1 MPIRRFPKRDG
12 VRLSRS
18 QRGGHR
24 RGAYFALFTIS
35 MVLFFGVLALV
46 YDLALLNYS
55 WRHCQN
61 AADAAALA
69 GGKKLVEGNQ
79 SGASMSKALEYLATL
94 NYTDSTIA
102 DIHSPPSTGPYANT
116 AGYLEVI
123 ARKRV
128 KTWFLRFSLF
138 GESYVEVKARAV
150 AGAEAFL
157 PEDGVIALNPNA
169 VPGLTVGGS
178 AALKVDGRIVVNS
191 EGGGVDEFGD
201 PVNNGSNGVAMSGGA
216 ANSDK
221 GIYARIIDS
230 VGGVDN
236 HLVFKPFIAGE
247 VAPLHTKMPTEPDPY
262 LNVITPTASNGVDAR
277 IRGSVSV
284 TNNNATGL
292 NTDTA
297 NQNRRTTK
305 TEVIA
310 GGLYTV
316 PSGAVILHPGIYE
329 SISIT
334 GGTVY
339 FIPGIYVLKAT
350 KANQD
355 ILKLTGGT
363 VYANG
368 LMFYNTGANYNS
380 NTGAPDMYDLGTTP
394 PTSAS
399 TLFGSTAINTSFTT
413 TPLNTQIY
421 NYAAMYTGAKAVSKE
436 FDGMMFYQRRQNTQV
451 LKITG
456 NTSSTSLTGTFYGKW
471 MPLDISGQG
480 KYDAQF
486 VISNMSV
493 SGSGTVEVTSG
504 NNAPKAMGKSI
515 FLVE

>member
-1 MPIRRFPKRDG
+1 MQFNSMSFGVQKRSYRSRRG
-12 VRLSRS
+12 AS
-18 QRGGHR
+18 R
-24 RGAYFALFTIS
+24 RGAYYVLFTVC
-35 MVLFFGVLALV
+35 MTLFLGVLALV
-46 YDLALLNYS
+46 YDLALLNYE

-69 GGKKLVEGNQ
+69 GGKKLIEGNQ
-79 SGASMSKALEYLATL
+79 SGPSTNKALEYLATL
-94 NYTDSTIA
+94 NHTDSTSA
-102 DIHSPPSTGPYANT
+102 DIYSPPSTGPYANVE
-116 AGYLEVI
+116 GYIEVI
-123 ARKRV
+123 ARKQVR
-128 KTWFLRFSLF
+128 TRFLRFSLF
-138 GESYVEVKARAV
+138 GQSYVEVKARAV

-157 PEDGVIALNPNA
+157 PEDGVIGLNPKA
-169 VPGLTVGGS
+169 VPGLSVGGS
-178 AALKVDGRIVVNS
+178 SALKVDGRIVVNS
-191 EGGGVDEFGD
+191 EGGGVDEYGS
-201 PVNNGSNGVAMSGGA
+201 PVNNGNKGVAMSGGST
-216 ANSDK
+216 NSTN
-221 GIYARIIDS
+221 GVYARIIDS

-236 HLVFKPFIAGE
+236 HLVFKPYISGDAP
-247 VAPLHTKMPTEPDPY
+247 PLHTKVPAEPDPY
-262 LNVITPTASNGVDAR
+262 LNVVTPMASNGVDAR
-277 IRGSVSV
+277 IRGTVSV
-284 TNNNATGL
+284 TNSNVTGMT
-292 NTDTA
+292 TDTA
-297 NQNRRTTK
+297 KQNRRTTK

-310 GGLYTV
+310 NGLYTV
-316 PSGAVILHPGIYE
+316 PSGVVVLHPGVYE

-339 FIPGIYVLKAT
+339 FIPGIYVLKAN

-368 LMFYNTGANYNS
+368 LMFYNTGADYDS
-380 NTGAPDMYDLGTTP
+380 TTGAPDMYDLGTTP

-413 TPLNTQIY
+413 TPINTKTY
-421 NYAAMYTGAKAVSKE
+421 NYAAMYSGAKAVSKD
-436 FDGMMFYQRRQNTQV
+436 FDGMMFYQRRHNTQT

-480 KYDAQF
+480 KYNAQF

-493 SGSGTVEVTSG
+493 SGSGTVEVTAG
-504 NNAPKAMGKSI
+504 NNAPKAMGKSV